1 MTSFPP
7 SSARP
12 PSPPPLNSR
21 QRAAIEHGDGPL
33 MILAGAGTGKTRVLV
48 HRIARL
54 VESGIR
60 PWEILAVTFTNKA
73 AGEMRHRLRD
83 LLGDQADA
91 MWIGTFHAICARILR
106 QYGDVSGLTKNFV
119 VFDEGDQLKT
129 IERILRDTGV
139 ASDAQARASAVLVKI
154 DQAKNEGKIPAS
166 WRVHQ
171 DSHGS
176 EAEASEAKASEAETE
191 TEAEVEAKPG
201 EEAPP
206 QPDPS
211 TERHT
216 TTSSQVDEELMT
228 RVYPRYQNQLDK
240 EDAVDFNDLL
250 LRVLVLLDH
259 PTAGPVLRTKFR
271 HVLVDEFQDTNQV
284 QYDLVWRLAEATRNF
299 AVVGDDDQSIYAWR
313 GAKPGNLLHLDR
325 VLRDVRVV
333 KLEQNYRSTQT
344 ILDVANRVISK
355 NRARHDKALWTDQGD
370 GPLVDVSR
378 SDDERQEAHWVSRW
392 IHHAL
397 GGGLRGL
404 GGSVDRPEGYAPSD
418 IAVLFRTNAQARV
431 LEEYLRA
438 SRVPSRVVGAT
449 SFYDRR
455 EIRDALAYLRLLIN
469 PDADS
474 ALERVIN
481 VPARGIGEKTL
492 AQIRA
497 HAKVTGATM
506 YATTQLAAEGGIAT
520 LGAGPRKK
528 IQAFVGLVEGLRGA
542 MVTNSSV
549 SWIII
554 QVIERSGMAAKFQ
567 ADGSAE
573 SIDRLGNLAELIN
586 AASDLEHAPALFPGE
601 PGAPASASDPE
612 APEPTSASSSTF
624 SSASVPRE
632 PGMDSPSGALPRI
645 PRDPR
650 NPIPREPGMESRAE
664 ASARAPSRGDPGAEP
679 PDVKNP
685 GAGPRAGASELAP
698 SRGHPGAEPPDAQ
711 SPVSLFLERVSLASG
726 DTQEGGAAAS
736 ARAAQSCVSLMT
748 IHAAKGLE
756 WPVVIVTGMEDGLF
770 PSLRERED
778 ATPGEAIEEE
788 RRLAYVAITRARERL
803 VLTYART
810 RRVWGETQMQD
821 PSRFLDDLPDGSLA
835 RPWEEVR
842 DQR

>member
-1 MTSFPP
+1 MMQPPP
-7 SSARP
+7 SSSSASS
-12 PSPPPLNSR
+12 SPPPLNQR

-54 VESGIR
+54 VQSGVP
-60 PWEILAVTFTNKA
+60 PWEVLAVTFTNKA

-106 QYGDVSGLTKNFV
+106 QHGEASGLTPDFV
-119 VFDEGDQLKT
+119 VFDEGDQLKM
-129 IERILRDTGV
+129 IERALRDTGV
-139 ASDAQARASAVLVKI
+139 ASDAGARPGAVLARI
-154 DQAKNEGKIPAS
+154 DQAKNEGAIPEAWRPRAAGSASRDPEPTTTDDAGHGDSGQGDADSPDDTESPDDADSDPGAAEHDQATDDPAS
-166 WRVHQ
+166 TATIA
-171 DSHGS
+171 SGS
-176 EAEASEAKASEAETE
+176 TAIGTQAQIDDGVLA
-191 TEAEVEAKPG
+191 
-201 EEAPP
+201 
-206 QPDPS
+206 
-211 TERHT
+211 
-216 TTSSQVDEELMT
+216 
-228 RVYPRYQNQLDK
+228 RVYPRYQAMLDR

-250 LRVLVLLDH
+250 LRVLALLDH
-259 PTAGPVLRTKFR
+259 PTAGPVLRAKFR

-325 VLRDVRVV
+325 VLTDVRVV

-355 NRARHDKALWTDQGD
+355 NRHRHDKALWTDQGD
-370 GPLVDVSR
+370 GPLVDLSR
-378 SDDERQEAHWVSRW
+378 SDDERQEARWVAGW
-392 IHHAL
+392 IRHAL

-404 GGSVDRPEGYAPSD
+404 GGSATRPEGYAPSD
-418 IAVLFRTNAQARV
+418 VAVLFRTNAQARV
-431 LEEYLRA
+431 LEEHLRA
-438 SRVPSRVVGAT
+438 ARVPSRVVGAT

-455 EIRDALAYLRLLIN
+455 EVRDVVGYLRLLVN
-469 PDADS
+469 PDADT

-481 VPARGIGEKTL
+481 VPPRGIGEKTI
-492 AQIRA
+492 AQLRA

-506 YATTQLAAEGGIAT
+506 SATTQLAAQGGIAT

-528 IQAFVGLVEGLRGA
+528 VAAFVDLVEGLRLA
-542 MVTNSSV
+542 MAASPSV
-549 SWIII
+549 AWIVA
-554 QVIERSGMAAKFQ
+554 QVVERSGMAAKFQ

-573 SIDRLGNLAELIN
+573 AMDRLGNLAELIN
-586 AASDLEHAPALFPGE
+586 AASDLEDEAVPRGPRDDAPAR
-601 PGAPASASDPE
+601 DE
-612 APEPTSASSSTF
+612 A
-624 SSASVPRE
+624 
-632 PGMDSPSGALPRI
+632 
-645 PRDPR
+645 
-650 NPIPREPGMESRAE
+650 
-664 ASARAPSRGDPGAEP
+664 
-679 PDVKNP
+679 NP
-685 GAGPRAGASELAP
+685 GADDPDLSPGEHVLEHPKGDDLRPGEHVP
-698 SRGHPGAEPPDAQ
+698 GHEQALSQ
-711 SPVSLFLERVSLASG
+711 LTFSPTAAVVQFLERVSLSSPADEAQDGKS
-726 DTQEGGAAAS
+726 AAA
-736 ARAAQSCVSLMT
+736 ARAAPAVSLMT

-770 PSLRERED
+770 PSLRQRED
-778 ATPGEAIEEE
+778 ATPGEALEEE

-821 PSRFLDDLPDGSLA
+821 PSRFLDDLPDEALS

-842 DQR
+842 DEK